1 MNDGNKKRSIFSYI
15 LPYLLIGLTVGM
27 FVWLMVR
34 NLWNQT
40 DTWAESQL
48 DTYLKVELDDE
59 PDENGL

>member
-40 DTWAESQL
+40 DTWAES
-48 DTYLKVELDDE
+48 
-59 PDENGL
+59 